1 MSAGAKR
8 DGGFAPEQWPERIE
22 LHGKT
27 FRAAK
32 TTVDRQKAAADLL
45 NAVSSMLRHEGLGSP
60 TPEAAKAVSV
70 IFSAFSK
77 LSDGDQ
83 PELLKVWHVQG
94 NPGDMPQRQRMKSL
108 AAAWVEALVRFGE
121 KKLSAT
127 SIVSDALTALGER
140 GHRSSKVS
148 AASVKEWTLDELAE
162 KHLPDIEAFLAFR
175 TSGWRPELDENE
187 GVYPPCIRNGD
198 LLHSGA

>member
-1 MSAGAKR
+1 MGSVRDRREWRCRAASEWVVSAGAKR

-140 GHRSSKVS
+140 AAAPVAPSPACPARSASGHR
-148 AASVKEWTLDELAE
+148 E
-162 KHLPDIEAFLAFR
+162 P
-175 TSGWRPELDENE
+175 WR
-187 GVYPPCIRNGD
+187 R
-198 LLHSGA
+198 